1 MSANIS
7 WKKNFS
13 SKEYFL
19 KFLMKYPIEIP
30 MMISQKPRNWR
41 DRMPENVYENLES
54 SNSLSSLTLAN
65 QRASNASIMVL
76 A

>member
-1 MSANIS
+1 
-7 WKKNFS
+7 
-13 SKEYFL
+13 
-19 KFLMKYPIEIP
+19 MKYPIEIP